1 MTHDPLP
8 DPHAMHDVYERGPA
22 GLWVGKD
29 AMAGTVDE
37 PRPART
43 EVRRVP
49 CPSCGNL
56 NRRARRACKMCGRS
70 GWVTKSVPTA
80 EAQAHDMVGR
90 EMARARRELE
100 ADDGL
105 G

>member
-1 MTHDPLP
+1 MTP
-8 DPHAMHDVYERGPA
+8 DPREDMHDVYERGPS

-29 AMAGTVDE
+29 AMVGPVDE
-37 PRPART
+37 RAPRART

-49 CPSCGNL
+49 CPSCGNR

-70 GWVTKSVPTA
+70 GWVTKSVPTPEA
-80 EAQAHDMVGR
+80 EAHDMVGR
-90 EMARARRELE
+90 ELARARRELE
-100 ADDGL
+100 ADDGV